1 MVVLAI
7 LIALII
13 AHIFGLYCAKYFWD
27 LRMYCMIAYISSFLL
42 AADIFWIF
50 KLVETFVFA

>member
-1 MVVLAI
+1 MVILAI

-27 LRMYCMIAYISSFLL
+27 LRMYYMIAYVCSFLL
-42 AADIFWIF
+42 AADVFWIIEF
-50 KLVETFVFA
+50 CKYAI